1 MKYRIELEIP
11 DNKSSFILEFFKSIT
26 FIKKVK
32 IDVIEKN
39 EITNPEIL
47 KSIEDYETRKVS
59 PTPLNLAELKAMI
72 NA

>member
-11 DNKSSFILEFFKSIT
+11 ANKSSFILEFLKSIT

-59 PTPLNLAELKAMI
+59 PTPLNLAELQAMI
-72 NA
+72 NT

>member
-11 DNKSSFILEFFKSIT
+11 ANKSSFILEFLKSIT